1 MSTKDERNLPPSN
14 DDAFANYP
22 KFVTGQVTC
31 PVIGRAEQLPSY
43 RIPKNKQLVVKALPG
58 NVGWVFIGVRAND
71 AQNPIVAYPMVAQ
84 EAIGLAVTNSDV
96 VYISAQNINEG
107 IAFIV
112 EQP

>member
-1 MSTKDERNLPPSN
+1 MATYNENPPGYE
-14 DDAFANYP
+14 DAFANYP
-22 KFVTGQVTC
+22 KFATGQVIC
-31 PVIGRAEQLPSY
+31 PVAGVAVQLPSY
-43 RIPKNKQLVVKALPG
+43 DIPKNKQLVIKALPG
-58 NVGWVFIGVRAND
+58 NAGWVFIGVRASD

-96 VYISAQNINEG
+96 VYVSAQNINEG